1 VIEPEAVRT
10 QVRRSAEQL
19 LRRIS
24 PVAVR

>member
-1 VIEPEAVRT
+1 VIEPEVVRT

-19 LRRIS
+19 LRGIR